1 MLHNTAEEVFDIL
14 FARVEAGQMKVEK
27 ADLPAALRCPVVGLD
42 TIAGTELEK
51 KKDEGRRREVFP
63 TALIR
68 GLHCTTGNTLSEH
81 LNHKLYS

>member
-51 KKDEGRRREVFP
+51 KKTKAEGGKFSQQHSSGV
-63 TALIR
+63 
-68 GLHCTTGNTLSEH
+68 CTVPPATLC
-81 LNHKLYS
+81 LNI